1 MVSKSDSFLTPHK
14 IIRLCSCYGVGVT
27 YLGVGFCQNLET
39 DMVAN
44 PRLSFINF
52 TLGLSETKL
61 KPFMKTIL
69 SLFAFIS
76 MISSLAQKKEKQELI
91 YKLNAFKNS
100 AILNASYDV
109 SKQQIWDAVYVMMK
123 QEYKEIKKQDFEKG
137 IIEGYDQG
145 DTFKEGFTTEIIG
158 SGPYRVVFTMNRQIR
173 YINKDRS
180 YSGWYDKNEIPKD
193 YLFKIQNSIYTTLYG
208 SLNILRN
215 LLMK

>member
-1 MVSKSDSFLTPHK
+1 MITSF
-14 IIRLCSCYGVGVT
+14 
-27 YLGVGFCQNLET
+27 
-39 DMVAN
+39 
-44 PRLSFINF
+44 
-52 TLGLSETKL
+52 
-61 KPFMKTIL
+61 
-69 SLFAFIS
+69 
-76 MISSLAQKKEKQELI
+76 AQKKEKQELI
-91 YKLNAFKNS
+91 YKLNSFKNS
-100 AILNASYDV
+100 TVLNASYNV

-180 YSGWYDKNEIPKD
+180 YTGWYDKNEIPQD

-208 SLNILRN
+208 SFKYSPELINEIDAYNASQTKDKYKLV
-215 LLMK
+215 LGKDY